1 MGNPRK
7 TGISSI
13 TGKVLYIRH
22 ANESERIDIAEILN
36 KQAGWSLDVSEGDAV
51 VASQE
56 DRLLGF
62 ALLSKDTRHRAGCL
76 SLYES
81 RRHRGI
87 GREVLRHLFEYS
99 AVKYVAADR
108 VAARHLLEIG
118 FKREST
124 LARKDAGIRHNA
136 KNGGNRKASSFL
148 FARASN

>member
-1 MGNPRK
+1 MGNPRE

-22 ANESERIDIAEILN
+22 ANESERIDIAEILK
-36 KQAGWSLDVSEGDAV
+36 KQTGRSLDVPEGDAV

-76 SLYES
+76 SVYES

-124 LARKDAGIRHNA
+124 LARKDAGIPHNA
-136 KNGGNRKASSFL
+136 YGGNRKASSFI